1 MPIPQQSTQS
11 HAAHQ
16 QLKQR
21 ILSGEFEP
29 DYRLREV
36 DIAQLLGIGRTP
48 VREAL
53 KRLQDEGLL
62 TYEAGRGLVV
72 TTLDQQA
79 VTELYA
85 MREVLEGAAAA
96 FAARHAT
103 AAEIANMDAI
113 LLEFENGRDPVAH
126 NQAFHQAIYSAA
138 HNRHLIR
145 SLKSLTDSTFLLGRS
160 TLATSSRADIS
171 HTEHC
176 EMLDAIRSRDE
187 DLARETAQN
196 HIRHALLERLK
207 LLRQNP
213 AV

>member
-1 MPIPQQSTQS
+1 MPIPQHSTQS
-11 HAAHQ
+11 HAAHA
-16 QLKQR
+16 QLRQR
-21 ILSGEFEP
+21 ILSGEFGP
-29 DYRLREV
+29 DFRLREV
-36 DIAQLLGIGRTP
+36 EVAELLGMGRTP

-62 TYEAGRGLVV
+62 THEAGKGLVV

-103 AAEIANMDAI
+103 TAEIANMDAI
-113 LLEFENGRDPVAH
+113 LLEFEQGQDPVAH
-126 NQAFHQAIYSAA
+126 NQTFHQAIYNAA

-145 SLKSLTDSTFLLGRS
+145 SLKSLTDSTYLLGRS
-160 TLATSSRADIS
+160 TLATQARADIS

-187 DLARETAQN
+187 DLARETAQS

-207 LLRQNP
+207 LLRQPP
-213 AV
+213 AL